1 MDLNFSIH
9 SGSDPE
15 VHKKITW
22 KGRLGQFKPAVFF
35 FFKLVFF
42 PLSFVNHAQHAHF
55 MEPVCK
61 RVVYT
66 YVTRFSCKHISLLQ
80 CSLLALFLV
89 H

>member
-42 PLSFVNHAQHAHF
+42 SPFHLLITHSMHTLWNLFARGLFILMSRALVANIYLYFSVHCWHSF
-55 MEPVCK
+55 
-61 RVVYT
+61 
-66 YVTRFSCKHISLLQ
+66 
-80 CSLLALFLV
+80 
-89 H
+89 

>member
-9 SGSDPE
+9 SGSGPE
-15 VHKKITW
+15 GNKKMTW
-22 KGRLGQFKPAVFF
+22 KGRLGPFKPTMFF
-35 FFKLVFF
+35 FS
-42 PLSFVNHAQHAHF
+42 LSFVYHAQHAHF

-66 YVTRFSCKHISLLQ
+66 YVMCFNCKHISLLQ
-80 CSLLALFLV
+80 RSLLALFLV